1 MNNPE
6 IAILEGR
13 TFRFFFADFGA
24 RWKDVA
30 TVERG
35 RLLESPACFNRV
47 FDDAFRGLA
56 LFGDE
61 TVPLS
66 DAFNGV
72 DEGAAEAL
80 FDEDGLAG
88 RAEFAEDCSDE
99 IEEEEDGT
107 APLVAVGTG

>member
-56 LFGDE
+56 LSWDE

-66 DAFNGV
+66 DAFKRV

-80 FDEDGLAG
+80 FDEDGLVG
-88 RAEFAEDCSDE
+88 REEFMEDVSDE

-107 APLVAVGTG
+107 APLVAVVVG